1 MERMTG
7 AHRDAIERVVTKL
20 HEPPCPNKSKE
31 IKGKTIGDILYMFW
45 LEFKDFQR
53 KKGIFDKEA
62 IWLTNTALLGKS
74 HVWHE
79 LYSLPYMGVLGLI
92 ACRVCSKTL
101 VIGPYERSWGDVNN
115 IKTGKRSLLG
125 GESTNESSVL
135 YTTANIHD
143 ARINRNIMEN
153 IDAEGPNAMF
163 VDDDIKKVHLLICTL

>member
-79 LYSLPYMGVLGLI
+79 LYSLPYMGVLGFI
-92 ACRVCSKTL
+92 ACSVCSEPFGN
-101 VIGPYERSWGDVNN
+101 GPYERIGGYGKN
-115 IKTGKRSLLG
+115 IKAGKRSKVG
-125 GESTNESSVL
+125 GWLTKKRSVL
-135 YTTANIHD
+135 YNTANIHD
-143 ARINRNIMEN
+143 ARINRNITEN
-153 IDAEGPNAMF
+153 IDAEGPNRMF
-163 VDDDIKKVHLLICTL
+163 GDDDIK